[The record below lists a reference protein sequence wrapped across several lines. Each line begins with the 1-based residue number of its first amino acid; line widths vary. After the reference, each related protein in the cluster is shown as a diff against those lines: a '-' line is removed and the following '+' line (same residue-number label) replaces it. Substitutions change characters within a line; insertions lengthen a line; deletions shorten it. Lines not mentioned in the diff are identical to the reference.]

1 MILYQVVP
9 LASKPKFVKD
19 EIKFFVRKIPGILL
33 PQGLFGLNVQML
45 LERTLAFSK
54 WSEQIQICSIVWSHS
69 QTCFGKDCF
78 EREFGIYLKVYK
90 QYFIL
95 QPRRNPK
102 QLSNLFGIDV
112 VRIRDWVAMV
122 GGTRKIE
129 RCNPPIPL
137 DVVFKWK

>member
-1 MILYQVVP
+1 MRIN
-9 LASKPKFVKD
+9 
-19 EIKFFVRKIPGILL
+19 FFVRKIPGILL

-78 EREFGIYLKVYK
+78 ERELGIYLKIYK

-102 QLSNLFGIDV
+102 QLSNLFVIDAV
-112 VRIRDWVAMV
+112 GIRD
-122 GGTRKIE
+122 
-129 RCNPPIPL
+129 
-137 DVVFKWK
+137 

>member
-78 EREFGIYLKVYK
+78 ER
-90 QYFIL
+90 
-95 QPRRNPK
+95 
-102 QLSNLFGIDV
+102 
-112 VRIRDWVAMV
+112 
-122 GGTRKIE
+122 
-129 RCNPPIPL
+129 
-137 DVVFKWK
+137 